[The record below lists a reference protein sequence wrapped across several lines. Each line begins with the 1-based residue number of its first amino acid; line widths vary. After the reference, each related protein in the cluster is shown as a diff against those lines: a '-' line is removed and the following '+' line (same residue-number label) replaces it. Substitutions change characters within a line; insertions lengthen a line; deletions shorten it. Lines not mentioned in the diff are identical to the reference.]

1 MRLAL
6 ALGVALA
13 AMTTAATAQPENG
26 ETHIF
31 VRHAG
36 GGAASRDA
44 NNDGWVTRDEA
55 VASADRTFDMLD
67 SNDDGRLNDADHEG
81 RDHVFQFRLD
91 GEPGAAPLAM
101 HGDNCTREESGSDD
115 DRRVTIMC
123 RGGDG
128 QHPGPN
134 WEARIEDDDN
144 CTRQESG
151 EGANRRVTVTC
162 TREEHEHSESSD
174 DGEQRIERHV
184 IIRRGDGEHGHQ
196 HDSSAPHPPHP
207 PMPPH
212 PPVFAMMMGDREE
225 FDSNGDGALSR
236 EEFRAQQLRFFEASD
251 GNNDGRVRAVAPPEP
266 PEPPVPPEP
275 PAPPTPPRR

>member
-13 AMTTAATAQPENG
+13 AMTATASAQPENA
-26 ETHIF
+26 ETHVF
-31 VRHAG
+31 VRHG

-55 VASADRTFDMLD
+55 TASADRTFDMLD

-81 RDHVFQFRLD
+81 RDHVFEFRH
-91 GEPGAAPLAM
+91 GAPGAPPHAM
-101 HGDNCTREESGSDD
+101 HGDNCTREETGTEA
-115 DRRVTIMC
+115 DRRVTIIC
-123 RGGDG
+123 RGGAEG
-128 QHPGPN
+128 VVVERG
-134 WEARIEDDDN
+134 EAGED
-144 CTRQESG
+144 
-151 EGANRRVTVTC
+151 
-162 TREEHEHSESSD
+162 EHV
-174 DGEQRIERHV
+174 ERHV
-184 IIRRGDGEHGHQ
+184 TIIRRGDDERRHR
-196 HDSSAPHPPHP
+196 HDSEAPHPPHP

-225 FDSNGDGALSR
+225 FDSNSDGALSR

-251 GNNDGRVRAVAPPEP
+251 GNNDGRVRAHRPPEP
-266 PEPPVPPEP
+266 PTPPEP